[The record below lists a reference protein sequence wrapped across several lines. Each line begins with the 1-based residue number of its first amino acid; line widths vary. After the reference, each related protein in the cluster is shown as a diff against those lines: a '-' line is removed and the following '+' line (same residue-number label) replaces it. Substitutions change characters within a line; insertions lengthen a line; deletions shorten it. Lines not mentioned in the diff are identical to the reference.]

1 MLISN
6 KLHSF
11 RNFPKQSYRLFPDST
26 NRDDFNHYIC
36 LAKWR
41 SQPMK
46 EYAELENFIRK
57 HYAALYT
64 SALKFV
70 KSEAVAQDIVQ
81 EIIIRYWEN
90 QEKYNTIE
98 SIENFLFVSVKNEAL
113 NYLRGIERENNRYA
127 RLENPE
133 SEEPQIF
140 NLFIEEETNQML
152 LTAIGQLPEQ
162 SAWIIRLALSGLE
175 NKEISRLLDVSVN
188 TVKTLKYSA
197 IRKLRE
203 HFQKKAI

>member
-1 MLISN
+1 
-6 KLHSF
+6 
-11 RNFPKQSYRLFPDST
+11 
-26 NRDDFNHYIC
+26 
-36 LAKWR
+36 
-41 SQPMK
+41 MK

-162 SAWIIRLALSGLE
+162 SARIIRLALSGLE

-203 HFQKKAI
+203 HFQKKSYLGIFSKCPYKIQWHMKMPQYNHFICHFYCHFSVFSHILL

>member
-1 MLISN
+1 
-6 KLHSF
+6 
-11 RNFPKQSYRLFPDST
+11 
-26 NRDDFNHYIC
+26 
-36 LAKWR
+36 
-41 SQPMK
+41 MK

-113 NYLRGIERENNRYA
+113 NYLRGIERETTVMPASKTR
-127 RLENPE
+127 NPRNPRF
-133 SEEPQIF
+133 SI
-140 NLFIEEETNQML
+140 
-152 LTAIGQLPEQ
+152 
-162 SAWIIRLALSGLE
+162 
-175 NKEISRLLDVSVN
+175 
-188 TVKTLKYSA
+188 YSS
-197 IRKLRE
+197 
-203 HFQKKAI
+203 KKKPTRCC

>member
-1 MLISN
+1 
-6 KLHSF
+6 
-11 RNFPKQSYRLFPDST
+11 
-26 NRDDFNHYIC
+26 
-36 LAKWR
+36 
-41 SQPMK
+41 MK

-152 LTAIGQLPEQ
+152 LTAIGQLPEK
-162 SAWIIRLALSGLE
+162 SARIIRLALSGLE

>member
-1 MLISN
+1 MKI
-6 KLHSF
+6 
-11 RNFPKQSYRLFPDST
+11 
-26 NRDDFNHYIC
+26 
-36 LAKWR
+36 R
-41 SQPMK
+41 SQVGMVLNLDK
-46 EYAELENFIRK
+46 CIGCHTCSVTCKNVWTSREGVEYAWFKNVETKPGQGFP
-57 HYAALYT
+57 T
-64 SALKFV
+64 
-70 KSEAVAQDIVQ
+70 D
-81 EIIIRYWEN
+81 WEN

-162 SAWIIRLALSGLE
+162 SARIIRLALSGLE

>member
-1 MLISN
+1 
-6 KLHSF
+6 
-11 RNFPKQSYRLFPDST
+11 
-26 NRDDFNHYIC
+26 
-36 LAKWR
+36 
-41 SQPMK
+41 MK

-127 RLENPE
+127 RLG
-133 SEEPQIF
+133 
-140 NLFIEEETNQML
+140 NQPDVADRYRP
-152 LTAIGQLPEQ
+152 TAGTKCPNHP
-162 SAWIIRLALSGLE
+162 SGL
-175 NKEISRLLDVSVN
+175 
-188 TVKTLKYSA
+188 
-197 IRKLRE
+197 IRFGK
-203 HFQKKAI
+203 

>member
-1 MLISN
+1 MKVTAHERICRIGKFYPQALCGFIY
-6 KLHSF
+6 F
-11 RNFPKQSYRLFPDST
+11 CPKVRQIGSCRPGYCSG
-26 NRDDFNHYIC
+26 NHHP
-36 LAKWR
+36 L
-41 SQPMK
+41 
-46 EYAELENFIRK
+46 L
-57 HYAALYT
+57 
-64 SALKFV
+64 
-70 KSEAVAQDIVQ
+70 
-81 EIIIRYWEN
+81 EN

-162 SAWIIRLALSGLE
+162 SARIIRLALSGLE

>member
-1 MLISN
+1 M
-6 KLHSF
+6 KVTAHE
-11 RNFPKQSYRLFPDST
+11 R
-26 NRDDFNHYIC
+26 IC
-36 LAKWR
+36 RIGKFYP
-41 SQPMK
+41 Q
-46 EYAELENFIRK
+46 
-57 HYAALYT
+57 YAALYT

-162 SAWIIRLALSGLE
+162 SARIIRLALSGLE

>member
-1 MLISN
+1 
-6 KLHSF
+6 
-11 RNFPKQSYRLFPDST
+11 
-26 NRDDFNHYIC
+26 
-36 LAKWR
+36 
-41 SQPMK
+41 MK

-113 NYLRGIERENNRYA
+113 NYLQGHRKGKQPLCPPRKPGIRGTPDFQFIHRRRNQPDVADRYRPA
-127 RLENPE
+127 TGTKCPNHP
-133 SEEPQIF
+133 
-140 NLFIEEETNQML
+140 
-152 LTAIGQLPEQ
+152 
-162 SAWIIRLALSGLE
+162 SGL
-175 NKEISRLLDVSVN
+175 
-188 TVKTLKYSA
+188 
-197 IRKLRE
+197 IRFGK
-203 HFQKKAI
+203 